1 MPAIELALTFRRR
14 RNLLILAVLA
24 LVPALVGGA
33 VRLAGVGAGG
43 GTGLVN
49 QVAGN
54 GLFLV
59 FASLALTVPLFLP
72 VAVGAVAADLVAGDA
87 ADGTLR
93 TVLAWPVGRTRL
105 LAAKGLAALVYCVT
119 ATFTVALSAL
129 AVGAALFPLGAVT
142 LLSGTVLPLPEALGR
157 ALLIALVVTA
167 SMAAVAVLGLAISTL
182 TDSPATALAAT
193 VALVV
198 VAEIAGSVS
207 QLDVLHPWLFS
218 YDWLAFADLLRSP
231 VYWPTI
237 VHSLLLQAGYA
248 AVAVSLA
255 WARFTSR
262 DLAG

>member
-1 MPAIELALTFRRR
+1 MPTIELALVFRRR
-14 RNLLILAVLA
+14 RNLLILTVLA
-24 LVPALVGGA
+24 LIPVLVGVA
-33 VRLAGVGAGG
+33 VRVAGAGAGG
-43 GTGLVN
+43 GTGLLN

-72 VAVGAVAADLVAGDA
+72 VAVGSVASDLVAGDA

-105 LAAKGLAALVYCVT
+105 LGAKLLAALVYCV
-119 ATFTVALSAL
+119 ASTFTVALSAL
-129 AVGAALFPLGAVT
+129 AVGAALFPLGDVT
-142 LLSGTVLPLPEALGR
+142 LLSGTVLPLADAAGR
-157 ALLIALVVTA
+157 AFLIALVVTA

-198 VAEIAGSVS
+198 SAEIAGSVP
-207 QLDVLHPWLFS
+207 QLAAVHGWLFS

-237 VHSLLLQAGYA
+237 THSLLLQAGYA
-248 AVAVSLA
+248 AVAASLA

-262 DLAG
+262 DFAG